1 MIHAGVPAWIP
12 SHGVMNALQVIRRGV
27 AAVVLC
33 LFLAVPGPAAAEEAG
48 ERAELDQR
56 IRQEAAAL
64 DRVRRGESSVL
75 EELGKIEATL
85 ERKSRRLDTLNS
97 RLRQREREVDRAA
110 KAADEA
116 SAAFEKS
123 RTALA
128 GRVRALYKWQRA
140 GTPFVLLNGEFSVLE
155 LMRRKRHLE
164 TVMGRDRAL
173 IRRLSR
179 NVRRSRNLRTSLE
192 ARRRELSEER
202 DAVAALRD
210 DLTEEGASRR
220 RILHGLQRER
230 ALRTRTLEEL
240 EQAAGRLDGIITGS
254 EKGREPTL
262 ERAPAFAAAGGS
274 LDLPVKGRIVSG
286 FGIHK
291 HPDLD
296 VDVHRPGIDIV
307 APVGA
312 EVRTVEGGRVLY
324 ADRLAGYG
332 KMLIIDHG
340 RRYYTVYGH
349 LSKLEK
355 AVGDRVERGE
365 RIAWVGAGAA
375 SGRSRLYFEVRKNG
389 KPVDP
394 VRWFRRSAARRR

>member
-1 MIHAGVPAWIP
+1 
-12 SHGVMNALQVIRRGV
+12 MNALQVVCRGV
-27 AAVVLC
+27 ATVVPC
-33 LFLAVPGPAAAEEAG
+33 LFLAVPGPAATEEAG
-48 ERAELDQR
+48 ELAELQRR
-56 IRQEAAAL
+56 IRQERAAL

-75 EELGKIEATL
+75 EVLDGIEATL
-85 ERKSRRLDTLNS
+85 ERKRRRLDTLNS
-97 RLRQREREVDRAA
+97 RLRQREREVDQAVR
-110 KAADEA
+110 AADEA
-116 SAAFEKS
+116 SAALEKS

-128 GRVRALYKWQRA
+128 GRVRALYRWQRT

-155 LMRRKRHLE
+155 LMRRKRRLE

-179 NVRRSRNLRTSLE
+179 NVRRSRSLRTRVE

-202 DAVAALRD
+202 AAVAALRD
-210 DLTEEGASRR
+210 ELTEERASRR
-220 RILHGLQRER
+220 RTLHGLQRER
-230 ALRTRTLEEL
+230 ALRARALEEL
-240 EQAAGRLDGIITGS
+240 EQAAGRLEGIITGS
-254 EKGREPTL
+254 EKGREPAS
-262 ERAPAFAAAGGS
+262 ERPPAFAAAGGR
-274 LDLPVKGRIVSG
+274 LELPVVEGRIVSG
-286 FGIHK
+286 FGTHK
-291 HPDLD
+291 HPDLN

-307 APVGA
+307 APMGA

-332 KMLIIDHG
+332 KMLIIAHG

-365 RIAWVGAGAA
+365 RIARVGDGAA
-375 SGRSRLYFEVRKNG
+375 SGQSRLYFEVRRNG